1 LVQNIARHDI
11 AGKPGRLEATRRLIR
26 LGESTMHDARR
37 ARVAMNNSP

>member
-26 LGESTMHDARR
+26 
-37 ARVAMNNSP
+37 